1 MSVNLTNAPGE
12 PASTNA
18 SGVDVAFANGNSR
31 LAEAAWF
38 LVEFDERR
46 LIACVGRLGIHND
59 DIIPPD
65 SSSPARGPTAEARVP
80 RRVARP
86 EVAWARGGGDWV
98 EKLPID
104 EHLGPMPVLTISPP
118 CSRTWP

>member
-59 DIIPPD
+59 DIIAPD

-80 RRVARP
+80 RRVAHHERWRGRA
-86 EVAWARGGGDWV
+86 VAAIG
-98 EKLPID
+98 
-104 EHLGPMPVLTISPP
+104 
-118 CSRTWP
+118 